1 MLHAHTKWLLRI
13 YVLCFL
19 IGQHNIMNN
28 YSFFFKEKT
37 VKKSIDDRFN
47 DDNLE
52 GTDNFSEKKRE
63 SFSLWIDK

>member
-1 MLHAHTKWLLRI
+1 
-13 YVLCFL
+13 
-19 IGQHNIMNN
+19 MNN

-63 SFSLWIDK
+63 SFSL